1 MKKRSFSRF
10 DTSLKACFFIKE
22 RDRGWEDCQITKI
35 SRKGMGVTFCTE
47 EKITPGSALNLKVYT
62 SQDSDYFTVTGTVKW
77 IEHYKNIFLGGIEL
91 NEILDEPKWLQLIYF
106 IKNPRANHTTIKSL
120 EPHEIKGNFHAAP
133 PPEKVILPTT
143 KLEQIKAI
151 LNYKIM

>member
-47 EKITPGSALNLKVYT
+47 EKITPDSLINFKVYT
-62 SQDSDYFTVTGTVKW
+62 SQESDYFTVTGTLKW
-77 IEHYKNIFLGGIEL
+77 IETYKNTFLGGIEL
-91 NEILDEPKWLQLIYF
+91 TEILDEPKWLQLIYF
-106 IKNPRANHTTIKSL
+106 IKNPRENHTTIKSL
-120 EPHEIKGNFHAAP
+120 EPHEIKGNFHAP
-133 PPEKVILPTT
+133 PPQKVILPTT

-151 LNYKIM
+151 LNYKII